1 MIDTG
6 GGVLRCRPFSRSE
19 RPRLRRASPT
29 RFEVPKTNFMPQRDL
44 SILIL
49 KPLPR

>member
-1 MIDTG
+1 MVDTG
-6 GGVLRCRPFSRSE
+6 GGALRCRPFFSQ
-19 RPRLRRASPT
+19 RAAPPSPSIT
-29 RFEVPKTNFMPQRDL
+29 NSFEVPKTNFMPQRDL